1 MRCSSLALL
10 IAIAA
15 AGCYEPPY
23 RTDIRGNGQGGADIK
38 MIPKDPEPPVASAP
52 PKQVDETAQQTIL
65 RQQGEI
71 DRLKALVSER
81 DDEISRL
88 IRTPTTQKAS
98 DHGSSN

>member
-23 RTDIRGNGQGGADIK
+23 RTDIRGNGEGGVDIK
-38 MIPKDPEPPVASAP
+38 RIPKDPAP
-52 PKQVDETAQQTIL
+52 PQPTKQVDETAQQTIL

-71 DRLKALVSER
+71 ERLKALVSER